1 MNEITTTVL
10 VLGFFNFI
18 SILISLALIFLF
30 IGIRESRRKRN
41 FMDKFFNEVLEKVE
55 TETKFRD
62 IVKNTEFERDER
74 DNE

>member
-1 MNEITTTVL
+1 MNEITTSL
-10 VLGFFNFI
+10 LMLAFFNFI

-30 IGIRESRRKRN
+30 IGIRESRRKKT
-41 FMDKFFNEVLEKVE
+41 FMDKFFDEVLEKVE

-62 IVKNTEFERDER
+62 IINNTEFERDER

>member
-1 MNEITTTVL
+1 MNEITTSL
-10 VLGFFNFI
+10 LMLAFFNFI

-30 IGIRESRRKRN
+30 IGIRESRRKKT

-62 IVKNTEFERDER
+62 IINNTEFERDER

>member
-1 MNEITTTVL
+1 ML
-10 VLGFFNFI
+10 AFFNFI

-30 IGIRESRRKRN
+30 IGIRESRRKKT
-41 FMDKFFNEVLEKVE
+41 FMDKFFDEVLEKVE

-62 IVKNTEFERDER
+62 IINNTEFERDER